1 MRALAAALLLL
12 QQPRVDRADL
22 RAGLDTL
29 YAGGFP
35 AAALYFTALG
45 ARDTTDPAPVMF
57 EASAYIWWAA
67 ALENDEY
74 ERARIDSLLDL
85 AIARAR
91 ATMPGPGHDFW
102 LATALGYR
110 ARQRDL
116 HGHSWS
122 AAKDGKAMHDA
133 YARVLA
139 ADSTCADCYLGL
151 GVYQYGLARASAL
164 ARLVAKIVG
173 LGSGNAE
180 RGLRFMQ
187 RAAAEG
193 DLARIE
199 AEWVLAAALEREA
212 ARDPGGRPA
221 LEHEAREAV
230 ARLAERYPGNAV
242 FQRFL
247 REAADASP

>member
-12 QQPRVDRADL
+12 QHPRVDRADL

-35 AAALYFTALG
+35 AAAAYFAELG
-45 ARDTTDPAPVMF
+45 ARDTTDPAPVTF

-67 ALENDEY
+67 ALENDAY
-74 ERARIDSLLDL
+74 ESARIDSLLEL
-85 AIARAR
+85 AIRRAR
-91 ATMPGPGHDFW
+91 AMAPGPGRDFW

-116 HGHSWS
+116 HGHSWG

-151 GVYQYGLARASAL
+151 GVYQYGLARAGAL

-180 RGLRFMQ
+180 RGIRYMR

-193 DLARIE
+193 DLARVE
-199 AEWVLAAALEREA
+199 AAWVLGAALEREA
-212 ARDPGGRPA
+212 ARDPADRPA
-221 LEHEAREAV
+221 LELEARDAV

-247 REAADASP
+247 RELAEASR